1 MKRFL
6 LAVINLATNNLTIL
20 INISRPPSVAFF
32 TALFTSQVEN
42 MVVTL
47 ITGKVFTVKPQLIPT
62 ISLSPHRHTLSGD
75 TVVTVITTY

>member
-1 MKRFL
+1 
-6 LAVINLATNNLTIL
+6 
-20 INISRPPSVAFF
+20 
-32 TALFTSQVEN
+32 

-75 TVVTVITTY
+75 TVVTVITSYERHH